1 MSDSRKI
8 LVSLPN
14 QLLDEVDDALKEDSK
29 NRSEFIREAMKLY
42 LRERKKLRIR
52 EMMKKGYKEM
62 GMLNLKLSD
71 EGLTEDTAFL
81 DIYEKI
87 LAESE

>member
-14 QLLDEVDDALKEDSK
+14 KLLDEVDDALKEDRK

-52 EMMKKGYKEM
+52 EMMKKGYREM
-62 GMLNLKLSD
+62 GMLNLKLSE
-71 EGLTEDTAFL
+71 EGLAEDAVFL
-81 DIYEKI
+81 ENYEKI